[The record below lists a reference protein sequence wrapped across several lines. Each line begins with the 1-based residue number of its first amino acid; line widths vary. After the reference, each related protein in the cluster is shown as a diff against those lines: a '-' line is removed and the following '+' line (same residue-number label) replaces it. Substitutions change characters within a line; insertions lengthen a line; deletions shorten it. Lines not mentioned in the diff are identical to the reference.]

1 MQPFS
6 KQKLRREVLE
16 RLNGSIR
23 TTDED
28 IYHAIDQTILQEGHS
43 QYGTLLEKRELRE
56 QLFHSIRGYDV
67 LEEYLRDDTV
77 TEIMVIGASKIFV
90 EQDGIL
96 KKTDR

>member
-43 QYGTLLEKRELRE
+43 QYGTLLEKGNCGSSFFIPYE
-56 QLFHSIRGYDV
+56 
-67 LEEYLRDDTV
+67 V
-77 TEIMVIGASKIFV
+77 TMF
-90 EQDGIL
+90 L
-96 KKTDR
+96 KNICGMIQ